1 MKNLT
6 RILVP
11 VDSSASADRA
21 VTLAASLAQATGAVL
36 DVLHVS
42 YFDAD
47 TDDEQESWLP
57 ASIAGPVGRV
67 GQEAL
72 ERARKHVPASVTA
85 VYHRRTGI
93 PAEEILGFAAE
104 KQAGLIVIGCRGLGV
119 VEGFLLG
126 SVSQEIVERAT
137 VSVVVAR

>member
-11 VDSSASADRA
+11 VDSSAGADRA
-21 VTLAASLAQATGAVL
+21 VTLAADLALATGAVL

-47 TDDEQESWLP
+47 TDDDNESWLP
-57 ASIAGPVGRV
+57 ASIAGPVGRA

-85 VYHRRTGI
+85 NYHRRTGI
-93 PAEEILGFAAE
+93 PADEILSFVSE
-104 KQAGLIVIGCRGLGV
+104 NQTGLIVIGCRGLGMV
-119 VEGFLLG
+119 KGFLLG